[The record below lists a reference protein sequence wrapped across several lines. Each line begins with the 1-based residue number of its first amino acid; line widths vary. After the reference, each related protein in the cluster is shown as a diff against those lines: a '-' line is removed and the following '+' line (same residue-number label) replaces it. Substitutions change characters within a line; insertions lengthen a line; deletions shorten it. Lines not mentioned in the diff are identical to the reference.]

1 MIKFFRKIRQKLL
14 SENKLSKYLL
24 YALGE
29 ILLVVIGILIALQ
42 INTWNEERKSDNDK
56 QKLMF
61 ALNQE
66 FSTNKKA
73 LEIHLNGL
81 HKNNAQLNKVIN
93 FSAGSLEIPVDS
105 LRVNAS
111 SLYYPI
117 TLSLLNSVLE
127 EAIGAGKFEI
137 LSDSLKQKL
146 SLLKEYTK
154 SRESLN
160 GNFDDLKTSNN
171 DDFIELLLGL
181 AAIPEVPE
189 ALYVQPPTT
198 MHPEFIKSD
207 DELVRLLK
215 SPITYTKLIQIYN
228 VSKVDEVWIKYGLL
242 RLTNESIALLDNE
255 LKVTK

>member
-1 MIKFFRKIRQKLL
+1 MIKLFRNIRKNLL
-14 SENKLSKYLL
+14 AEGKTTKYMK
-24 YALGE
+24 YAVGE
-29 ILLVVIGILIALQ
+29 IVLVVIGILIALQ
-42 INTWNEERKSDNDK
+42 INTWNEDRKSENEK

-73 LEIHLNGL
+73 LEIHLKGL
-81 HKNNAQLNKVIN
+81 HENNAQLNKVIN

-105 LRVNAS
+105 LRVYAS
-111 SLYYPI
+111 NLYYPI

-127 EAIGAGKFEI
+127 EAISAGKFEI
-137 LSDSLKQKL
+137 LNDSLKQKL

-154 SRESLN
+154 SREILN
-160 GNFDDLKTSNN
+160 GNFDDLRTYKS
-171 DDFIELLLGL
+171 DDFTELLLSL

-207 DELVRLLK
+207 DQFIRLLK
-215 SPITYTKLIQIYN
+215 SPKTYSKLIQIYN

-242 RLTNESIALLDNE
+242 RLTKESIALLDKK
-255 LKVTK
+255 LKNAD